1 MKKTILLMMTLLCM
15 ETAVNGLENAQG
27 KVEGMWY
34 DLNGRQL
41 TSKPTAKGIYLNNG
55 RKVVIK

>member
-1 MKKTILLMMTLLCM
+1 MMTLLCM